1 MVADLKP
8 MSAIGNAP
16 KRLAEFLLVVAILC
30 HYGLVNKLGNSK

>member
-1 MVADLKP
+1 MFADLKP

-16 KRLAEFLLVVAILC
+16 KRFAKFLLVILC